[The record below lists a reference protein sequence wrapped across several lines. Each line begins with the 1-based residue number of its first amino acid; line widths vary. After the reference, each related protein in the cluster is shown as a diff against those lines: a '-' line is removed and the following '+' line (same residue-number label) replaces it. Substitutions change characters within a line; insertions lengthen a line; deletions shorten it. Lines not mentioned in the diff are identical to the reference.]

1 MEARELF
8 MNRKLTLDERICKL
22 RDIGV
27 EINGVRYHYNFQQIA
42 TATGLSRSIISQ
54 FCNGHIRIKPEQE
67 KKLEEWV
74 QGIEAMVLAETPIE
88 ELEEEPI
95 ALPKEFKTRVELYQT
110 REFKEALGLLEWTR
124 ENRKMCVMV
133 GHPGIGKTTIIK
145 EFSKRVPGVH
155 VIVCRGTMR
164 MRDLLDS
171 IAESIGVTAG
181 GSNDERVRR
190 IQREL
195 RNRDDAML
203 IFDEADHIY
212 DRDVKKFEIIRQLWD
227 ETSTPI
233 VLAGPPKLEEILTRG
248 GGRANLSQLYRRKYE
263 IKLTGIRP
271 DEVRAILADYD
282 VDPKVASE
290 LTLIATSVRNGGMGN
305 FVEIFGM
312 CLEAADGGRVTPE
325 ILAGARCY
333 KLQG

>member
-27 EINGVRYHYNFQQIA
+27 VINGVRYHYNFQQIA

-67 KKLEEWV
+67 KKLAEWV
-74 QGIEAMVLAETPIE
+74 QGIEAMVLAETPE
-88 ELEEEPI
+88 AELEDEPI
-95 ALPKEFKTRVELYQT
+95 EAPKEFKTKIELYQT

-171 IAESIGVTAG
+171 IAESIGVTVG

-195 RNRDDAML
+195 KSRHDAML
-203 IFDEADHIY
+203 
-212 DRDVKKFEIIRQLWD
+212 
-227 ETSTPI
+227 T
-233 VLAGPPKLEEILTRG
+233 
-248 GGRANLSQLYRRKYE
+248 
-263 IKLTGIRP
+263 
-271 DEVRAILADYD
+271 
-282 VDPKVASE
+282 
-290 LTLIATSVRNGGMGN
+290 
-305 FVEIFGM
+305 
-312 CLEAADGGRVTPE
+312 
-325 ILAGARCY
+325 
-333 KLQG
+333 